1 MILRRS
7 PEQLKVERPN
17 MPTQT
22 RFLYSILATLIFL
35 LFSTIG
41 IIFSSTGSLVSLSQ
55 KFQIHVCPSESSHR
69 TPAITRKFQSLTP
82 LLGTQS
88 SAALPHDTDRSWES
102 LLLPQNGGILKVR
115 TDNNTITDYGIS
127 MFHQLHC
134 LTVLRGL
141 IFPESSQHH
150 GASTSPSHSGD
161 DHEDA
166 VHWAHCFDYI
176 AQAIICAADDTIEP
190 PHPAINKDGNRILVI
205 DGIGHT
211 HQCRD
216 PEPLWRAIRDS
227 GSNPV
232 DLSLVEDTVENSEF
246 PLNEETTCEGDCLMP
261 EPYQAERN

>member
-1 MILRRS
+1 
-7 PEQLKVERPN
+7 

-35 LFSTIG
+35 LFSIIG

-55 KFQIHVCPSESSHR
+55 KFQIHVCPSESSRR
-69 TPAITRKFQSLTP
+69 TPPITRKFQSLTP
-82 LLGTQS
+82 LLGTQAG
-88 SAALPHDTDRSWES
+88 AALPHDTDRSWES

-216 PEPLWRAIRDS
+216 PEPLWRAIGDS

-232 DLSLVEDTVENSEF
+232 DLSQVKDTVENSGF
-246 PLNEETTCEGDCLMP
+246 PLDEETTCQGDCSMP

>member
-1 MILRRS
+1 
-7 PEQLKVERPN
+7 

-35 LFSTIG
+35 LFTTLG
-41 IIFSSTGSLVSLSQ
+41 IIYTSTGSLASLSQ
-55 KFQIHVCPSESSHR
+55 KFHIHVCPSEPRS
-69 TPAITRKFQSLTP
+69 TPPIIRKFQSLTP
-82 LLGTQS
+82 LLGS
-88 SAALPHDTDRSWES
+88 KSDGSPHDTHRSWES
-102 LLLPQNGGILKVR
+102 LLLPENGGILKVR

-141 IFPESSQHH
+141 IFPETSQHH

-161 DHEDA
+161 EHEDA

-176 AQAIICAADDTIEP
+176 AQFENTNDEKSIICAADGTIEP
-190 PHPAINKDGNRILVI
+190 PHSAINRDGNRILVI
-205 DGIGHT
+205 DGIGHA

-216 PEPLWRAIRDS
+216 PESLWRAVRDS

-232 DLSLVEDTVENSEF
+232 NLSEVKDTVGHSEF
-246 PLNEETTCEGDCLMP
+246 PLKEEATCQGACSMP
-261 EPYQAERN
+261 EPYRNE